1 MFESLVRF
9 TPQDPA
15 RTAQAMH
22 DRGHRLIWTL
32 FAQNRAAR
40 DFLYQPIP
48 GHPFSAV
55 VRSSRPPQVAEGWLV
70 KTRAFAPQ
78 LKAGQTLGFRL
89 EAVPFRWRPV
99 PGARRG
105 KREDLVTAV
114 RRVHPDSRQN
124 PDLETSLVHGATQ
137 RWFAEQG
144 IKQGFAVASNG
155 FVVSAYDQELRTHNP
170 KGAGRHFRF
179 TSFLYEGRLQVIDAE
194 KLRLALDRGVAART
208 SNCSRA
214 RTSRAGTAGE
224 IRSPCLTAV
233 QRKHGVSHPGLGTF
247 VRCLELNRLTPR
259 QHWLPGGPA
268 GRVSVSGRS

>member
-32 FAQNRAAR
+32 FAQNGAAR

-55 VRSSRPPQVAEGWLV
+55 VRSSRPPQVADGWLV

-78 LKAGQTLGFRL
+78 LRGGQTLAFRL
-89 EAVPFRWRPV
+89 EAVPFRWKPL

-114 RRVHPDSRQN
+114 RRMHPDSRQN
-124 PDLETSLVHGATQ
+124 PNLETSLVHQAAQHWLT
-137 RWFAEQG
+137 EQG
-144 IKQGFAVASNG
+144 TKQGFAAASNDCA
-155 FVVSAYDQELRTHNP
+155 VSAYDQELRTHDRT
-170 KGAGRHFRF
+170 GAGRRFRF

-194 KLRLALDRGVAART
+194 KFRLALDRGVGAEKAF
-208 SNCSRA
+208 
-214 RTSRAGTAGE
+214 GF
-224 IRSPCLTAV
+224 
-233 QRKHGVSHPGLGTF
+233 GLIQIAP
-247 VRCLELNRLTPR
+247 V
-259 QHWLPGGPA
+259 PA
-268 GRVSVSGRS
+268 GSVAV

>member
-32 FAQNRAAR
+32 FARTVFAQDRLAR

-55 VRSSRPPQVAEGWLV
+55 VRSTRPPQVAECWLV
-70 KTRAFAPQ
+70 KTRAFTPQ
-78 LKAGQTLGFRL
+78 LKAGQTLRFRL

-99 PGARRG
+99 SGARRG

-114 RRVHPDSRQN
+114 RRMHPDSRQN
-124 PDLETSLVHGATQ
+124 PNLETSLVHGAAQ
-137 RWFAEQG
+137 RWVAEQG
-144 IKQGFAVASNG
+144 IKLGFAVASNG
-155 FVVSAYDQELRTHNP
+155 FVVSAYDQELRTRNP

-179 TSFLYEGRLQVIDAE
+179 TSFLYEGRLEVIDAE
-194 KLRLALDRGVAART
+194 KFRLALDRGVGAEKAFGFGLIQIRP
-208 SNCSRA
+208 N
-214 RTSRAGTAGE
+214 AG
-224 IRSPCLTAV
+224 
-233 QRKHGVSHPGLGTF
+233 
-247 VRCLELNRLTPR
+247 
-259 QHWLPGGPA
+259 
-268 GRVSVSGRS
+268 